1 MNRSTMNLNKDN
13 NPANDPLLKAMKIE
27 PQISLFLPSETSVF
41 NLSAPV
47 TEEKE
52 TVPGGDKEQ
61 KDRSPQAQQATAP
74 IDKNRILYDESFLHD
89 TNSLSEEQILRLADQ
104 YR

>member
-1 MNRSTMNLNKDN
+1 MNRSTMNLNNKDN
-13 NPANDPLLKAMKIE
+13 NSANDPLLKAMKIE

-47 TEEKE
+47 EEEEK
-52 TVPGGDKEQ
+52 VPGRGDKEQ
-61 KDRSPQAQQATAP
+61 QTTTP